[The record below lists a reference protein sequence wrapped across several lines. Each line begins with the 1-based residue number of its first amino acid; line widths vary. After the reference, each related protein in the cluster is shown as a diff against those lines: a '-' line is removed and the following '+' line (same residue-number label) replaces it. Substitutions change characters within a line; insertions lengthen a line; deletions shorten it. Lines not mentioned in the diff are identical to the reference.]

1 MTRQRPQAVWEPNGR
16 GWRQVRARIPGQAR
30 SARPSAPWV
39 PRPPS
44 YRFTS
49 AGAEESHPAPAARSE
64 LAQLV
69 GDHLVRELA
78 DVVVARA
85 GRWAVAIAVGLLVF
99 KARRKK

>member
-1 MTRQRPQAVWEPNGR
+1 MTRPRPQSVWEPNGR
-16 GWRQVRARIPGQAR
+16 GWRQVRARVPGQPR
-30 SARPSAPWV
+30 SGRPSAPWV

-44 YRFTS
+44 YRFTP
-49 AGAEESHPAPAARSE
+49 AGAEESARAPRSE

-78 DVVVARA
+78 DEVVARA

-99 KARRKK
+99 RRRRK